1 MPVAMSMLMSS
12 FVSLVDGRFSY
23 TIMAERV
30 ASAMDSFPFLAI
42 PFFILA
48 AEIMNTGGISDRIF
62 NFAQAFVGHIQG
74 GLGQVNV
81 VASIIFSGMSGSSA
95 ADAAG
100 LGAIEIKAMLKEGY
114 DPGFSAAITA
124 ASSTIGPIFPP
135 SIQMVL
141 YGVMAQVSAGHLFA
155 AGMAPGLL
163 LGLGFMVTVALMA
176 RTGMIKAPGARGLLK
191 EILATKRGCGLFVD
205 PGRSAGRHLL
215 GLLHADGS
223 WGGSRIPG
231 PHPRLDLP
239 GHELPGHS
247 RALG

>member
-1 MPVAMSMLMSS
+1 MTLLLLFTSLVFFIIIRMPVAMSMLLSS
-12 FVSLVDGRFSY
+12 FLYLLVDGRFSY

-135 SIQMVL
+135 ASRWC
-141 YGVMAQVSAGHLFA
+141 S
-155 AGMAPGLL
+155 
-163 LGLGFMVTVALMA
+163 T
-176 RTGMIKAPGARGLLK
+176 
-191 EILATKRGCGLFVD
+191 
-205 PGRSAGRHLL
+205 
-215 GLLHADGS
+215 GS
-223 WGGSRIPG
+223 W
-231 PHPRLDLP
+231 PRSPRDTCLP
-239 GHELPGHS
+239 RGWRLAYCSASASWSPWRLWRE
-247 RALG
+247 RA